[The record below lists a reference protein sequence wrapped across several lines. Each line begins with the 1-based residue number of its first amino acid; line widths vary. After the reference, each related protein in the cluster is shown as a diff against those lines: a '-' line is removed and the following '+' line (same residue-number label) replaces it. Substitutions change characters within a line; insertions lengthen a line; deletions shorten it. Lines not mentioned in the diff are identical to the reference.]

1 MFSSPNKLTTPK
13 SLTIFYKLYFSNV
26 EALCLKHLLQ
36 LKMLLSLIEHEQ
48 FGVIDLDRAKKAFGD
63 PMFKLMYF
71 LLRWH
76 LLDSPLNSGSLA
88 SSSS

>member
-1 MFSSPNKLTTPK
+1 
-13 SLTIFYKLYFSNV
+13 
-26 EALCLKHLLQ
+26 
-36 LKMLLSLIEHEQ
+36 MLLSLIEHEQ